1 MKEPA
6 KMDKTYQTLD
16 DILNDSEFGDLF
28 DIKPT
33 TSIITADDR
42 LIESF
47 NEINKFIDEHG
58 YEPSNMLDMNERK
71 LAKRLEGIR
80 NDPEKI
86 LVLKVHD
93 KHNILQVEEKQLKSL
108 DDILQDDFL
117 ADILDVDTTASL
129 DIFNLKHV
137 KHNSERQESDFIAR
151 RKACKNFAKYEPLFK
166 QCQADLKSS
175 KRSLILFDEKNL
187 VASTFF
193 VLNGQLGYLENI
205 SAPVKRSGNRH
216 DGRTYCIFENG
227 TESNMQFLS
236 LAARLYEARKENQ
249 AFTVSLTQEEAN
261 TKFVHSFNQISDND
275 KSTGYIY
282 ILKSKSNNPKIANID
297 NLYKIGYS
305 TTPVEE
311 RIKNAENEPTYL
323 MAEVEIISVY
333 ECYNLNPQK
342 FEHIMHTF
350 FAEACLNLD
359 VFGTNGKRYNP
370 REWFILPLD
379 IIQNAISLIIHDQ
392 IQFHQYDHIMR
403 KIYKNSI

>member
-1 MKEPA
+1 
-6 KMDKTYQTLD
+6 MDKQYLSLD
-16 DILNDSEFGDLF
+16 DILLDPNFGEDF
-28 DIKPT
+28 KFKATNP
-33 TSIITADDR
+33 IITADDR

-58 YEPSNMLDMNERK
+58 HEPSNMLDMNERK

-86 LVLKVHD
+86 LALKAHD
-93 KHNILQVEEKQLKSL
+93 KHNLLQVAEKPPKSL

-117 ADILDVDTTASL
+117 ADILGGDNEAQE
-129 DIFNLKHV
+129 IFDLKHV
-137 KHNSERQESDFIAR
+137 KHSSERQESDFIAR
-151 RKACKNFAKYEPLFK
+151 RKVCKNFAKYEPLFK
-166 QCQADLKSS
+166 QCQADLQSG
-175 KRSLILFDEKNL
+175 KRSLISFDEKNL
-187 VASTFF
+187 VANTFF
-193 VLNGQLGYLENI
+193 VLNGQLGFLEDI
-205 SAPVKRSGNRH
+205 TAPVKRSGNRH

-249 AFTVSLTQEEAN
+249 AFTVSLSQEEAN
-261 TKFVHSFNQISDND
+261 TRFVHGFNQISDDD

-297 NLYKIGYS
+297 DLYKIGYS
-305 TTPVEE
+305 TIPVEE

-323 MAEVEIISVY
+323 MAPVEIISVY

-350 FAEACLNLD
+350 FSEACLNLD
-359 VFGTNGKRYNP
+359 VFGEDGKRYNP
-370 REWFILPLD
+370 REWFILNLP
-379 IIQNAISLIIHDQ
+379 IIESAIELIISSS
-392 IQFHQYDHIMR
+392 INRYR
-403 KIYKNSI
+403 YCNGKIVPII